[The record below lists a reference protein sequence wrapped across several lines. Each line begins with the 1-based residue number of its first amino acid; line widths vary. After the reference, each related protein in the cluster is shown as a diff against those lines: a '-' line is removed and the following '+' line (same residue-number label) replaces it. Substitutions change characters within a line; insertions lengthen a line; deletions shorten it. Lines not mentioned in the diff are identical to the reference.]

1 MSQLRYALRGGES
14 RPQYCRSLSAPCTYH
29 ARGGRLTVT
38 SIQCRCASKSPYMG
52 GTPSPEYP
60 WSEMHERKST
70 AAKKTQRAAPLMSM
84 ASTITRVRHGERG
97 AQKPRALDA

>member
-1 MSQLRYALRGGES
+1 
-14 RPQYCRSLSAPCTYH
+14 
-29 ARGGRLTVT
+29 
-38 SIQCRCASKSPYMG
+38 MG

-84 ASTITRVRHGERG
+84 ASTITRCVTESAARK
-97 AQKPRALDA
+97 KPRAPLDSRVYE